1 MSYGQDLSEHYRR
14 AATYV
19 DRIFKGAK
27 PHELP
32 IEQSTKIELV
42 INLNTAKAIG
52 LEIPATLRLRADDF
66 IR

>member
-19 DRIFKGAK
+19 DRILKGAK

-52 LEIPATLRLRADDF
+52 LEIPTTLRLRADDLL
-66 IR
+66 R